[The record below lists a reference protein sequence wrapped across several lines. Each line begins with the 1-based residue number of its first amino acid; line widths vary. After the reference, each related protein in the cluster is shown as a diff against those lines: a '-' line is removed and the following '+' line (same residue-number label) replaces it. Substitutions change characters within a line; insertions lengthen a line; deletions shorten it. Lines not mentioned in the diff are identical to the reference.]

1 MRRLFN
7 LPGQSCGPSGEARS
21 TTAASHPAFSLTV
34 AVPVRKATARPSA
47 AGVRPASAAGP
58 HATPHQPQACPL
70 CSGRSG
76 LDGLSRR
83 PSWPV
88 AGWAQENATSLP
100 LSSASVCSPHGQDGS
115 RKTGGDQPGP
125 GVRADERDGRPAG
138 AVVAV
143 RAGWPVRVWI
153 RARPGSEVGV
163 RLAWRAISR
172 SVPASSVRIS
182 VSRP

>member
-1 MRRLFN
+1 MRRLLN
-7 LPGQSCGPSGEARS
+7 LPGPSCGPSGEARS

-58 HATPHQPQACPL
+58 HATPHQPQTCPP

-88 AGWAQENATSLP
+88 AGWAQENATVVP
-100 LSSASVCSPHGQDGS
+100 LSSPSVCSPHGQDGS
-115 RKTGGDQPGP
+115 RKTTGIHEVIKRSFYLSCRNKARFMAVFCVFSLVVKGRKGYLLLVERGWPSRQSAPN
-125 GVRADERDGRPAG
+125 GVRAPNGTSLD
-138 AVVAV
+138 
-143 RAGWPVRVWI
+143 
-153 RARPGSEVGV
+153 
-163 RLAWRAISR
+163 
-172 SVPASSVRIS
+172 
-182 VSRP
+182 

>member
-1 MRRLFN
+1 MRRLLN

-58 HATPHQPQACPL
+58 HATPHQPQACPP

-88 AGWAQENATSLP
+88 AGWAQENATVVP
-100 LSSASVCSPHGQDGS
+100 LSSPSMCSPHGQDGS
-115 RKTGGDQPGP
+115 RKTTGIHEVIKKSFYLSCKNKARFMALFRVFYLVMKGRKGYLLL
-125 GVRADERDGRPAG
+125 VERDWSSRQSAPN
-138 AVVAV
+138 
-143 RAGWPVRVWI
+143 
-153 RARPGSEVGV
+153 GV
-163 RLAWRAISR
+163 SPPNGTSLD
-172 SVPASSVRIS
+172 
-182 VSRP
+182 